1 MNNKVLNLA
10 SDRAS
15 ESERVYY
22 EAWRE
27 WKLKSGDDITQVTSE
42 AEMISWLIDAGR
54 IYKLYIEYQLACER
68 PLLAAL
74 TTSVNVVTPKEER
87 TLYCDRAIFA
97 HIRVRGIKY
106 EYQTSKK
113 VCLYPPVPERYV
125 QDQLKLFLK
134 FTEWGLA
141 GFILR
146 GEVPVADG

>member
-10 SDRAS
+10 SDRAA

-27 WKLKSGDDITQVTSE
+27 WKFKSGDDISACNTE
-42 AEMISWLIDAGR
+42 LEMREWLINAAR
-54 IYKLYIEYQLACER
+54 IYKLYIEYQLATER
-68 PLLAAL
+68 PLLASL
-74 TTSVNVVTPKEER
+74 TTSVNAVSTNLAFRHE
-87 TLYCDRAIFA
+87 LALLF
-97 HIRVRGIKY
+97 HLRVRGIKH
-106 EYQTSKK
+106 EYQTSRKI
-113 VCLYPPVPERYV
+113 CLYPLVPEHHV
-125 QDQLKLFLK
+125 QDQLKQFLK